1 MPVNEQ
7 AGFRKTRFAD
17 HSVIPR
23 HRDYLRVSMVAAP
36 RQTDFKSQDR
46 NAVVFVVDDDKAVR
60 DSLER
65 LIRSVGLKVELF
77 PSTDEFLARG
87 HWPRPGCLV
96 LDVRLPGRSGL
107 ELQADLS
114 RANSSMPIIFISAY
128 SDVPMSVRAMKAGA
142 VEFITKPVRPQD
154 LLDAIENAIARDRA
168 GYEEATAVAALR
180 AKFATLSAREREVLS
195 EVTSGRMNKEIAA
208 ELGITEATVKLHRAN
223 VMRKLE
229 ARSVVDLVRMV
240 DRLAAPR

>member
-1 MPVNEQ
+1 MIAAQ
-7 AGFRKTRFAD
+7 SKTN
-17 HSVIPR
+17 I
-23 HRDYLRVSMVAAP
+23 
-36 RQTDFKSQDR
+36 QSQGR
-46 NAVVFVVDDDKAVR
+46 NAVVFVVDDDKSVR

-65 LIRSVGLKVELF
+65 LIRSVGLRVELF
-77 PSTDEFLARG
+77 SSTDEFLARG
-87 HWPRPGCLV
+87 SWPRPGCLV
-96 LDVRLPGRSGL
+96 LDVRLPGKSGL

-114 RANSSMPIIFISAY
+114 RANSSMPIIFISGY

-154 LLDAIENAIARDRA
+154 LLDAIENAIARDRTA
-168 GYEEATAVAALR
+168 YEEGTAVAALK
-180 AKFATLSAREREVLS
+180 AKFATLSVREREVLN

-208 ELGITEATVKLHRAN
+208 ALGITEATVKLHRAN

-240 DRLAAPR
+240 DRLASPRSGP